1 MKKRSKRLRKARID
15 RGAFIVST
23 LKDAEQ
29 QDREY
34 WAKQTPQTR
43 LRAMELMRQINYG
56 KAASG
61 RLQRFFEVV
70 QLEHLA

>member
-1 MKKRSKRLRKARID
+1 MKKQKKRLRAARID

-23 LKDAEQ
+23 MKDAEQ
-29 QDREY
+29 QDRDY
-34 WAKQTPQTR
+34 WAKQTSQAR

-70 QLEHLA
+70 QSETR